1 MVSVT
6 SEDAASGGDHADL
19 GDIQRQHWQST
30 YRANPAMYGET
41 PSTPAIQAA
50 QIFGAAGART
60 ILELGAGHGRDAL
73 HFARAGFTVHA
84 TDFSDVGL
92 RQLRE
97 RADSEAVEG
106 LTTGIIDVR
115 SPLPLPDASYDAV
128 YAHMLL
134 CMALSSEEICA
145 LVREIHRVLRPG
157 GTLFY
162 TVRHTGDAH
171 YGTGIDHGDD
181 IFEHGG
187 FAVHF
192 FSRAFVDALAEGWD
206 LRRIDDFE
214 EGALPRRLW
223 SVVQT
228 RR

>member
-1 MVSVT
+1 MT
-6 SEDAASGGDHADL
+6 NEDAVSGGDPADL

-30 YRANPAMYGET
+30 YRANPEMYGDE
-41 PSTPAIQAA
+41 PSAPAIQAA
-50 QIFGAAGART
+50 QIFGAADVRA

-73 HFARAGFTVHA
+73 HFARVGFSVHA

-92 RQLRE
+92 HQLRE

-115 SPLPLPDASYDAV
+115 APLPLPDASFDAV

-134 CMALSSEEICA
+134 CMALSSEEIVA
-145 LVREIHRVLRPG
+145 LVREIHRVLRPR
-157 GTLFY
+157 GTFFY
-162 TVRHTGDAH
+162 TVRHTGDPH
-171 YGTGIDHGDD
+171 YGAGIDHGDD

-192 FSRAFVDALAEGWD
+192 FSRAFVDELAEGWD
-206 LRRIDDFE
+206 LRQIDEFE